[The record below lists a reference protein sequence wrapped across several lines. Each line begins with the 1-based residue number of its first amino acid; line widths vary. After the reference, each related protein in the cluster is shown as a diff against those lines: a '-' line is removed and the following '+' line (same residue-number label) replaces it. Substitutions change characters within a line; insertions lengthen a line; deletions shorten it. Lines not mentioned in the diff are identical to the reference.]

1 MINISKVLNYQLTH
15 NITKP
20 GKKMAL
26 LLKQKTAREKVTQLH
41 HHTTDKIALDPSGI
55 AQTFREYYASLY
67 NLKDDTDTPQPNT
80 EVSTNFLHKLNLP
93 VLDETSIN
101 LLNRPIE
108 LKEILDVIASLP
120 LGKSPGMDGLSS
132 EY

>member
-1 MINISKVLNYQLTH
+1 
-15 NITKP
+15 
-20 GKKMAL
+20 MAL